1 MRPGPET
8 VCVFFLVVFWL
19 VCVRSKV
26 EDRSKHVFKFR
37 LKTLIMHY
45 VLRISIPWVSFKGHS
60 LIFVS
65 LLIQGI

>member
-37 LKTLIMHY
+37 LKTLMI
-45 VLRISIPWVSFKGHS
+45 IPWVSFKGHS